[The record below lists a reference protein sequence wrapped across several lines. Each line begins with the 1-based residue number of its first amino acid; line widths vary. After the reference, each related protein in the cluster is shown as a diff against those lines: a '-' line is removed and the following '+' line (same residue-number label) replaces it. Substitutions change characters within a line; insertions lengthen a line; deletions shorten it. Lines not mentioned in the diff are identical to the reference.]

1 MICLGYT
8 TNLTAN
14 GAGANGSYEWKASTL
29 YLQSPVASVAPNVT
43 TSYSV
48 TGTDGSGCKG
58 TAVVIVAVDPCLG
71 VQNIN
76 GSSSKVSVYPNPN
89 SGVFT
94 VELVN
99 GVNKTIEVVDVTGRV
114 VLSNTTANNTTDVNI
129 STLANG
135 VYYVKVKSEN
145 VSEVI
150 KVVKH

>member
-1 MICLGYT
+1 M
-8 TNLTAN
+8 
-14 GAGANGSYEWKASTL
+14 
-29 YLQSPVASVAPNVT
+29 VASVSPNET
-43 TSYSV
+43 TTYSV
-48 TGTDGSGCKG
+48 VATDGLGCKG
-58 TAVVIVAVDPCLG
+58 TGIVIVAVDPCLG
-71 VQNIN
+71 LQSFN
-76 GSSSKVSVYPNPN
+76 SSSSQVSVYPNPN

-99 GVNKTIEVVDVTGRV
+99 GVNKTIEVMDVTGRV
-114 VLSNTTANNTTDVNI
+114 VLSNTTTNNTTNVNI